1 MEVLQGTV
9 KWFSNQKGYGFIN
22 DEEGRDIFVHFSEI
36 VMDGFKTLK
45 EGQKVEYELNEG
57 ERGPQA
63 MHVSVI
69 E

>member
-1 MEVLQGTV
+1 MLQGTV
-9 KWFSNQKGYGFIN
+9 KWFCNQKGYGFIN

>member
-9 KWFSNQKGYGFIN
+9 KWFCNQKGYGFIN